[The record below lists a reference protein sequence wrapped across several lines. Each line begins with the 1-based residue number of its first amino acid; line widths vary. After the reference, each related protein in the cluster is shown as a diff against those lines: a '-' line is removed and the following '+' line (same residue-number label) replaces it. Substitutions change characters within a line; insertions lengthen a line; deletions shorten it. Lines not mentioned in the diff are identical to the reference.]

1 MKFLA
6 DAVREKYE
14 GHDMSKWDFSLEGR
28 IKQAQRMKFLS
39 DGVSDFVCPTQK
51 ARDEFD
57 ADFTV
62 WMDTIKE
69 GRYEDTNKMFEK
81 PDRYKRDYHVAK
93 WFDDT
98 HVQLVP
104 IVERFMKTKHNTNRI
119 CGPENGER

>member
-1 MKFLA
+1 
-6 DAVREKYE
+6 
-14 GHDMSKWDFSLEGR
+14 MSKWDFSLEGR

-39 DGVSDFVCPTQK
+39 DGVVMVRKIAVVHFVCPTQK

-81 PDRYKRDYHVAK
+81 SDRYKRDYHVAK

-104 IVERFMKTKHNTNRI
+104 IVERFMKKQNTTIRRI